1 MERKEL
7 FDKLLSCGH
16 MLNGGVAG
24 SGKTTLLQEM
34 AREIRRR
41 YTIEEATVIVMETRG
56 ADWENVQGIAHF
68 PCTNREEMLHAL
80 RLLQAFTDLAKER
93 VRNGPGTY
101 KPRMY
106 ILIDEF
112 APFMKEHKKQLEEIV
127 MQLGPIG
134 REKGVNLVLAT
145 QSVYPAV
152 LTGVLRANIPSRAA
166 FRLPRE
172 QESMLLLDAPGA
184 ETLEKPGDM
193 LFYPI
198 GAEEPVLT
206 HVPLTAD
213 A

>member
-16 MLNGGVAG
+16 MLIGGVAG

-34 AREIRRR
+34 AREIQRR
-41 YTIEEATVIVMETRG
+41 YPMEEAMVIVMETRG
-56 ADWENVQGIAHF
+56 ADWEEFKDIYHL
-68 PCTNREEMLHAL
+68 PCTNREEMLYAL
-80 RLLQAFTDLAKER
+80 RLLMAFTDLAQER

-106 ILIDEF
+106 FLVDEF
-112 APFMKEHKKQLEEIV
+112 APFMKEHKELLEEIV

-206 HVPLTAD
+206 HVPLTEKA
-213 A
+213 